1 MKRFLA
7 LNNNDF
13 PNGSGL
19 ERSDVWQRYKISKR
33 AKRSQYTTGDNHVS
47 HFLFCCVLLGVGPRG
62 HSAPIDHNSD
72 SLSSGSRIMRRLHVL
87 GLDQLVRYPLAL
99 APDWYR
105 VAWAQHQKNIRGLP
119 TWQGALQKVKP

>member
-7 LNNNDF
+7 LNNNNF

-19 ERSDVWQRYKISKR
+19 ERFDVWQRYKISKR

-47 HFLFCCVLLGVGPRG
+47 RFS
-62 HSAPIDHNSD
+62 SAVCTWWYVPLDHNSD
-72 SLSSGSRIMRRLHVL
+72 SLSSGSRIMRHLHVL

-119 TWQGALQKVKP
+119 TWQGALQKVTLKFHF